1 MTLLINVLL
10 FILLLSA
17 SCSNARS
24 GEIHVA
30 KTGSDSN
37 AGTVSDPYLT
47 ISKAAGM
54 AAPGDVIIIHEGTYR
69 EYVNPPVGGTSGANR
84 ITFKAADGEE
94 VFVKG
99 SEVINT
105 WEDNGDNTWK
115 VTLPSSFFNGYNP
128 YELRVDG
135 DFQNYGQWHH
145 RGDIYINNGV
155 LNELQ
160 TLDQTKEEPYSW
172 YTTTEGSETIL
183 YANFGKEDPNT
194 ALTEINVREL
204 IFYTSALDIDYIT
217 IDGLRF
223 LHAAPNWQAPNEGDS
238 DPNPLTQKGAVG
250 SKMGKGWII
259 ENCEVSYS
267 KTAGI
272 MMGESF
278 DDQGSFEDITAFG
291 DHVIRNNIITRCGQY
306 GIAGQKGM
314 TRSAIKGNR
323 IEDINF
329 RNEFGGYEP
338 AGIKIWNCVDVLIE
352 NNLIRNVIATQSD
365 ESQAYCIW
373 IDFANQ
379 GTRIT
384 RNFLVGSPMTTTALF
399 LEANIG
405 PTLVDNN
412 IIIDRTD
419 KAIFVFSGGSVF
431 AHNLFVNS
439 NFSFAIQQ
447 FGNGGS
453 GARNAY
459 TLKPHTLKQTNNG
472 QKVEIEYNQMYNNIF
487 AGGSGPVNFSADS
500 GAGNVVDYNLYIGGT
515 NPATAHTHA
524 FTSMFNFSY
533 KITDTETGIDF
544 SFEFDDSFKNI
555 TSPYVNEALVGVI
568 PFANQSIADEEGN
581 PITVNR
587 DFNLLDR
594 VGTHPKIGPL
604 ENISVGTNS
613 IRIGSQM
620 LATPGTK
627 YPVPVSVPPAEP
639 QAPFQGK
646 ASDIP
651 GVIEAENYDLGGQG
665 ISYSDNTTKD
675 GDPAL
680 RAGDNVDLGSGPDN
694 GVVVGW
700 FDNDEWLEYT
710 VDIDAGTYK
719 MNVSA
724 ASALEVVGDLK
735 VSINDQ
741 EIATVDVS
749 GTSDWNVYKT
759 FSVNNITL
767 GAAINAILR
776 VTSTGGFNL
785 DRFSFF
791 KNSIT
796 SIDNTEGFS
805 SRIYPNPVQ
814 DVLNVELKSG
824 SDPLLKIYSI
834 VGDILLTKRS
844 NSIDLSSL
852 AGGTYILMVNDLMA
866 TRIIKK

>member
-1 MTLLINVLL
+1 MTLLMNVFL
-10 FILLLSA
+10 FVLLLSA

-37 AGTVSDPYLT
+37 TGTVSDPYLT

-54 AAPGDVIIIHEGTYR
+54 AVPGDIIIIHEGTYR

-105 WEDNGDNTWK
+105 WEENGDNTWK

-145 RGDIYINNGV
+145 RGDVYINNGV

-172 YTTTEGSETIL
+172 YTTAVGSETIL
-183 YANFGKEDPNT
+183 YANFGEEDPNK

-204 IFYTSALDIDYIT
+204 IFYASALDIDYIT
-217 IDGLRF
+217 INGLRF
-223 LHAAPNWQAPNEGDS
+223 LHAAPNWQAPNEGDT
-238 DPNPLTQKGAVG
+238 DPDPLTQKGAVG

-278 DDQGSFEDITAFG
+278 DDQDSFEDITAFG

-314 TRSAIKGNR
+314 TRSAIQGNR

-419 KAIFVFSGGSVF
+419 KAIFVFSGGAVF

-439 NFSFAIQQ
+439 NFNFAIQQ

-459 TLKPHTLKQTNNG
+459 TFKPHTLKQTNNG

-500 GAGNVVDYNLYIGGT
+500 GTGNVVDYNLYIGGT
-515 NPATAHTHA
+515 NPAAAHTHA
-524 FTSMFNFSY
+524 FTSTFNFSY
-533 KITDTETGIDF
+533 KITDTETGVDF
-544 SFEFDDSFKNI
+544 SFEFDDSFENI

-568 PFANQSIADEEGN
+568 PFANQSIADEKGN
-581 PITVNR
+581 PITVNH

-604 ENISVGTNS
+604 ENISAGTNS
-613 IRIGSQM
+613 IRIGSQI

-627 YPVPVSVPPAEP
+627 YPVPVSVPPAQP
-639 QAPFQGK
+639 QSPFQGK

-665 ISYSDNTTKD
+665 ISYNDNTTKE
-675 GDPAL
+675 GDHEL
-680 RAGDNVDLGSGPDN
+680 RAGDNVDLGIGPDN

-700 FDNDEWLEYT
+700 FENDEWLEYT

-749 GTSDWNVYKT
+749 GTSGWNVYKT
-759 FSVNNITL
+759 FSVNNIGL

-805 SRIYPNPVQ
+805 SRI
-814 DVLNVELKSG
+814 
-824 SDPLLKIYSI
+824 
-834 VGDILLTKRS
+834 
-844 NSIDLSSL
+844 LSEPC
-852 AGGTYILMVNDLMA
+852 AGCSEC
-866 TRIIKK
+866 